1 MSKPGPKGSHLSLVD
16 ATAKGG
22 DTEPVESDVPPPC
35 GGRTRAGGECKKPAG
50 QGTDHLGVGQC
61 KHHDG
66 QVEEGSPCPLPL
78 TELELRLWDEFSG
91 QLAELGLLKRAYWAH
106 IYGLVVAV
114 AGLHSA
120 RQAGMMGQ
128 TVKGD
133 NGTFK
138 KHPSATVVNQML
150 SQIRNYSNDLGLNPS
165 ALVAMDLPDDPSR
178 KPSAMA
184 GYIKGRK

>member
-1 MSKPGPKGSHLSLVD
+1 MKPGPKGSHLQLVD
-16 ATAKGG
+16 ATKAA
-22 DTEPVESDVPPPC
+22 DDCAATDDATDDATC
-35 GGRTRAGGECKKPAG
+35 GGRTRAGGECKKPPG
-50 QGTDHLGVGQC
+50 QGTDHVGVGQC
-61 KHHDG
+61 RHHDG
-66 QVEEGSPCPLPL
+66 QVDEGAPCPLPL
-78 TELELRLWDEFSG
+78 TKLELRLWDEFSG
-91 QLAELGLLKRAYWAH
+91 QLAALGLLKRAYWAH

-165 ALVAMDLPDDPSR
+165 ALVAMDLPDPDR
-178 KPSAMA
+178 KPSAME